1 MVLMT
6 ERPPTISASS
16 AAPVVIAVN
25 SAPPDLKLLT
35 MVLGLVALTPATW
48 LLIVSDRL
56 SRLTPGLP

>member
-6 ERPPTISASS
+6 ERPPTISANS

-35 MVLGLVALTPATW
+35 MVLGLVALTP
-48 LLIVSDRL
+48 
-56 SRLTPGLP
+56 LT